1 MRAVRYLITS
11 AVATALLTVAAHA
24 QTTTQTG
31 PGSAGSPHVK
41 TVWTMGGANI
51 SIEYGRPYLKGR
63 PEAQMM
69 PADKPWRTGADQ
81 ATVLITDKPLT
92 FGSVKLAPGTYT
104 LNTQPGAKEW
114 QLLIGKLKSPG
125 QWGIPYDATLE
136 IGRAPMKLG
145 KASTPAE
152 QVTYSI
158 DKTASGGT
166 LRIEWGTTS
175 ASIPFTI
182 GS

>member
-1 MRAVRYLITS
+1 MRASRSFVTS
-11 AVATALLTVAAHA
+11 AVAVTLLSVAAHA
-24 QTTTQTG
+24 QTTVQTG

-41 TVWTMGGANI
+41 TSWLLDGAHV

-69 PADKPWRTGADQ
+69 PLDKPWRTGADQ
-81 ATVLITDKPLT
+81 ATVLTTDKPLK
-92 FGSVKLAPGTYT
+92 FGTLNLPAGSYT
-104 LNTQPGAKEW
+104 LNTQPGAKSW
-114 QLLIGKLKSPG
+114 QLLVGKLKSPG
-125 QWGIPYDATLE
+125 QWGIPYDASLE
-136 IGRAPMKLG
+136 IGRALMKLG
-145 KASTPAE
+145 KTRELVE

-158 DKTASGGT
+158 DRAGGTNT
-166 LRIEWGTTS
+166 LRIEWGSTS